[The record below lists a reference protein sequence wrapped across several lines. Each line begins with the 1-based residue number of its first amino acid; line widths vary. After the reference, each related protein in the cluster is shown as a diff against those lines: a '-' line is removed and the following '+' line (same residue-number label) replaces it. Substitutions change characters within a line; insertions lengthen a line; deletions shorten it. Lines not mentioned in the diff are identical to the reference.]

1 MGSLMISKIII
12 FLNSIVAATATV
24 MLLSSVGSRM
34 NYKTIFHCKI
44 LVAVTATVWLLSMCI
59 FILFK

>member
-1 MGSLMISKIII
+1 MGSLMIYKII
-12 FLNSIVAATATV
+12 FLNSVVAATATV